1 MGYFEAQEN
10 GSPMYAVKGAALAVI
25 SNNNNNFVQ
34 TGLCISR
41 SQNDY
46 YFGVKSNYKNIKEA
60 ISIMNPSPLN

>member
-1 MGYFEAQEN
+1 
-10 GSPMYAVKGAALAVI
+10 MYAVKGAALAVI